1 MSDLPPPPPPPGGD
15 QPYDRPA
22 GRVLPYPA
30 FPPTQRDELP
40 SQGPGSPV
48 PILLRIGG
56 WIIDYVVISIVGYL
70 FVAVGPLNVITPS
83 GKNATPR
90 LDGPAWAKVLLA
102 LIPVL
107 FTFLF
112 FLWRGE
118 TPGMMALRMRLC
130 RYLDAGQ
137 PNAQQCLVR
146 ALLPWAPI
154 LIASAVPAI
163 GIIGELLTAAI
174 YFSAAFDQLYR
185 GLQDKA
191 AGTIVLRT
199 R

>member
-1 MSDLPPPPPPPGGD
+1 MSELPPPPPSD
-15 QPYDRPA
+15 DDRPSDRPVV

-48 PILLRIGG
+48 PIMLRIGG
-56 WIIDYVVISIVGYL
+56 WVIDYVVISIIGYL

-83 GKNATPR
+83 GKNAAPR
-90 LDGPAWAKVLLA
+90 LDGPAWAKVVLA
-102 LIPVL
+102 VIPVL
-107 FTFLF
+107 FTFVF

-118 TPGMMALRMRLC
+118 TPGMMVLRMRLC

-163 GIIGELLTAAI
+163 GFVGEVVTAVI
-174 YFSAAFDQLYR
+174 YFSAAFDQVYR
-185 GLQDKA
+185 GWQDKA

>member
-1 MSDLPPPPPPPGGD
+1 MSYLPPPPPDPDGD
-15 QPYDRPA
+15 HGADRPA

-40 SQGPGSPV
+40 ASGPGSPV

-56 WIIDYVVISIVGYL
+56 WVIDFVLISVIDYL
-70 FVAVGPLNVITPS
+70 FVAIGPLNAVTPS
-83 GKNATPR
+83 GKNATPH
-90 LDGPAWAKVLLA
+90 LAGPAWAQVVLA

-112 FLWRGE
+112 FVWRGV

-130 RYLDAGQ
+130 RFSDAGQ
-137 PNAQQCLVR
+137 PNAQQCLIR

-154 LIASAVPAI
+154 LIVSLVPVIGLLGEIATAV
-163 GIIGELLTAAI
+163 I
-174 YFSAAFDQLYR
+174 YFSAAFDQVYR
-185 GLQDKA
+185 GYQDKA